1 MGNCISNTL
10 GLDKDAR
17 KAARVIEKRAVAPGG
32 GGGARGAVRDG
43 DVIANAIVN

>member
-1 MGNCISNTL
+1 MGNCITKSL
-10 GLDKDAR
+10 GFDNDSR
-17 KAARVIEKRAVAPGG
+17 KAARVIEKRVLSPGG